1 MQSVDRLAPSRVAPP
16 EARLYATNTPANVW
30 RLLTDPPP
38 SAADWSAAIKTAAAR
53 LPEAARADDI
63 ETLLYL
69 TLGEGQFGPR
79 HWELGSATRLYY
91 LLKPVLPRWSTR
103 LLRRAGGRATGSSP
117 ALGWPIEARY
127 AEFQWEVAKALLR
140 RTGKRALPFINF
152 WPHGH
157 RYAFVLTHDVETAAG
172 QDQVAALAELDAS
185 YGFRSSFNFV
195 PERYAVDRNLLAQ
208 LRSSGFEIGVHGLKH
223 DGKLFSSYRE
233 FMRRAQSINRHLN
246 DFGAVGFR
254 APLTHRNP
262 TWMQALE
269 IDYDLSFFDSDP
281 YEPIP
286 GGTMSLWPFEIGR
299 FVELPYTLVQDYT
312 LTEVLRETTPRLWL
326 EKTDFIASYGGL
338 VLVNTHPDYL
348 KNPITRS
355 VYIEFLAAM
364 RSRADFWQALPME
377 IANWWRARS
386 RAQSLEELDGG
397 VAGLIDESGTLRL
410 PSDSRTVIA
419 VG

>member
-1 MQSVDRLAPSRVAPP
+1 MAIVTIAGGVATVQDANGRRELEGRDPLRALEAYLQTFAAEPAEGLP
-16 EARLYATNTPANVW
+16 EGFCGGAVGYLGY
-30 RLLTDPPP
+30 
-38 SAADWSAAIKTAAAR
+38 
-53 LPEAARADDI
+53 EAARYLERLPIPDADPLDVADGVFI
-63 ETLLYL
+63 VTDTLAC
-69 TLGEGQFGPR
+69 FDHVR
-79 HWELGSATRLYY
+79 HQ
-91 LLKPVLPRWSTR
+91 LKLVTHVRTQ
-103 LLRRAGGRATGSSP
+103 RA
-117 ALGWPIEARY
+117 PIEARY

-152 WPHGH
+152 WPQGH

-223 DGKLFSSYRE
+223 DGKLFSSYGE
-233 FMRRAQSINRHLN
+233 FMRRARSINRYLN

-326 EKTDFIASYGGL
+326 EKADFIASYGGL